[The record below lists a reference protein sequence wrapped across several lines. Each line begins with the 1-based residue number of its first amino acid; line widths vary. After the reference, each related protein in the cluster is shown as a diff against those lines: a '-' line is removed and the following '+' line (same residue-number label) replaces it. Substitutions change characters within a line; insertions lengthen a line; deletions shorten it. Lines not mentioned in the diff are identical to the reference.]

1 MVFGCRPPSYLQVR
15 EWKNLVCYRIG
26 GVEHIVSEV
35 SIKSAMKLVA
45 SRLRLNVYLHSRGP
59 ALRRIEPV
67 CDDLELIDGIMAVL
81 RLPER
86 VCGRIL
92 SRLLASTLI
101 WIFPLSVAPSGE
113 FVTSLL
119 VIPDTSM
126 TNCR

>member
-1 MVFGCRPPSYLQVR
+1 
-15 EWKNLVCYRIG
+15 
-26 GVEHIVSEV
+26 
-35 SIKSAMKLVA
+35 MKLVA

-101 WIFPLSVAPSGE
+101 WIFRERCVNRILCGE
-113 FVTSLL
+113 VFGRRLL
-119 VIPDTSM
+119 VWSSRSRKSGHAGEVCLPNNEEVAKVSA
-126 TNCR
+126 